1 MPTYMEVQRVGECDR
16 SPPRMEGRVPPP
28 EKIMHMALQ
37 FYLVPIWQLLR
48 SVLWIRI
55 QNTSAFR
62 SFKDPDSK
70 YESGAAQLKN

>member
-37 FYLVPIWQLLR
+37 FYLVPTYLKTVAI
-48 SVLWIRI
+48 SVM
-55 QNTSAFR
+55 
-62 SFKDPDSK
+62 DPDPK
-70 YESGAAQLKN
+70 YIRFHQL